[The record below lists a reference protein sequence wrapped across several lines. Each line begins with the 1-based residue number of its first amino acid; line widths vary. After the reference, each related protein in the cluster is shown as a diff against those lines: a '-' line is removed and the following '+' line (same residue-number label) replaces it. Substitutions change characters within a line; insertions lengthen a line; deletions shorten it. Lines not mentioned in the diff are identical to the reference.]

1 VAERVLVI
9 GVGPDGSLAR
19 PIPQGTSLV
28 VAGRRHLE
36 RHAPSGV
43 ATAEVRGDL
52 DAVVTRLAATAGTV
66 CVLASGDPG
75 WFGILR
81 RLRDH
86 LPADALTVHPAV
98 SSVAGAFAAVG
109 EPWDDAAVVSAHGR
123 DLRAAIAT
131 ALGHPKVAV
140 LTAPDATPAQIARP
154 LLDAG
159 CGPRRAVVVERL
171 GHADQRLHEGDLDSI
186 TGLEPVEPNVL
197 LLFDP
202 QREVPGPSVM
212 AHTGT
217 RRPWAKDVEAFTHRD
232 GQISKPVVRAMAL
245 ARLAP
250 GPGRLLWDVGCGSG
264 SLAVEAAALG
274 AGVIAVD
281 RDPAQID
288 HTRANARHH
297 GVDLGTVTG
306 AAPGALRPL
315 PDPDAVFVGGG
326 GRDLPRILEVVAER
340 CRGAI
345 VVSLATVERIGA
357 TLSLLR
363 GAGWSAQAQL
373 LSVHDVV
380 PLGDGH
386 RLAPHNPVVLVL
398 AERP

>member
-1 VAERVLVI
+1 MDERVLVI
-9 GVGPDGSLAR
+9 GVGPDGR
-19 PIPQGTSLV
+19 PALQVPADAALV
-28 VAGRRHLE
+28 AGGRRHLDE
-36 RHAPSGV
+36 HAPPGTPTC
-43 ATAEVRGDL
+43 AIEGDL
-52 DAVVTRLAATAGTV
+52 DDVLDRVAATDGRV

-75 WFGILR
+75 WFGIVR
-81 RLRDH
+81 RLRDRFG
-86 LPADALTVHPAV
+86 ADALEVHPAA

-109 EPWDDAAVVSAHGR
+109 QPWDDAAVVSAHGR

-131 ALGHPKVAV
+131 ALAHPRLAV
-140 LTAPDATPAQIARP
+140 LTSPDATPAEIARR

-159 CGPRRAVVVERL
+159 CGPRRAVVAERL
-171 GHADQRLHEGDLDSI
+171 GHPDQRLHEGDLDSI
-186 TGLEPVEPNVL
+186 TGLEAADPNVL

-202 QREVPGPSVM
+202 QREVPGPSVV

-217 RRPWAKDVEAFTHRD
+217 RRPWAKDVEAFAHRD

-306 AAPGALRPL
+306 AAPGALLPL

-326 GRDLPRILEVVAER
+326 GRDLPRLLEVVAER
-340 CRGAI
+340 CRAAI

-357 TLSLLR
+357 TLSQLR